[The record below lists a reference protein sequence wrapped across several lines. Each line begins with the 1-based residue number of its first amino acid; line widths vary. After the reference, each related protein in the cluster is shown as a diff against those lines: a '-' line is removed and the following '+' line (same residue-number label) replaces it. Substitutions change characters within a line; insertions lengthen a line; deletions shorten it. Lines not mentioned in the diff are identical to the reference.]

1 MEWLYQSFDEISG
14 RELYELL
21 KLRVNVF
28 IVEQDCPY
36 AELDGNDFDAIH
48 ITCKDEQGI
57 AGYSRL
63 LPKGV
68 KYESPSIGRV
78 IVRADLRGTGLGH
91 MLMECATQQ
100 VLKKWQPSE
109 IFLQAQTHL
118 EAFYK
123 QHGFNTISEPYKDD
137 GIPHIDMIYP
147 VGVAGKENFND

>member
-1 MEWLYQSFDEISG
+1 MEWLNQSFDEISG
-14 RELYELL
+14 RELYEIL

-36 AELDGNDFDAIH
+36 AEIDGNDFDAIH
-48 ITCKDEQGI
+48 ITCKDQQGI
-57 AGYSRL
+57 AAYTRL

-91 MLMECATQQ
+91 LLMERALHQ
-100 VLKKWQPSE
+100 VLKKWKPSE
-109 IFLQAQTHL
+109 ILLQAQTHL
-118 EAFYK
+118 ESFYK

-137 GIPHIDMIYP
+137 GIPHIDMRYS
-147 VGVAGKENFND
+147 VSVADKENYTD